1 MSIRAHGRISVGT
14 AGTPVRATN
23 NESDADV
30 RVPCHSIMFQ
40 RNVSS
45 ETGRVYIL
53 KGSTAG
59 FANVIAVLAAPT
71 IGGTHSGILA
81 SATFVSH
88 TSPNAF
94 NLAEFYIDVETNN
107 DGCIVSSVRS

>member
-1 MSIRAHGRISVGT
+1 MSIRAHGRITVAA
-14 AGTPVRATN
+14 AGTPIRATA
-23 NESDADV
+23 NETDPTKA
-30 RVPCHSIMFQ
+30 VPCHSIMFQ

-71 IGGTHSGILA
+71 VGSTATGILA
-81 SATFVSH
+81 SATFVANL
-88 TSPNAF
+88 SPNAF
-94 NLAEFYIDVETNN
+94 NLAEFYVDVETND
-107 DGCIVSSVRS
+107 DGCIISSVRS

>member
-1 MSIRAHGRISVGT
+1 MSVRAHGRITVPSG
-14 AGTPVRATN
+14 GTPVRATS
-23 NESDADV
+23 NESDASD

-71 IGGTHSGILA
+71 VGSTATGILA
-81 SATFVSH
+81 SATFVANL
-88 TSPNAF
+88 SPNAF
-94 NLAEFYIDVETNN
+94 NLAEFYVDAETND